1 VLDTIFSGYSDPGIT
16 PDAPSVVVIAGQ
28 RNNGTRME
36 YLLEASNAE
45 TMNQIYTIPGL
56 EVTETMEP
64 ESSSVVVRVTDGRD
78 IETVLRSA
86 DVRYR

>member
-1 VLDTIFSGYSDPGIT
+1 
-16 PDAPSVVVIAGQ
+16 
-28 RNNGTRME
+28 
-36 YLLEASNAE
+36 
-45 TMNQIYTIPGL
+45 MNQIYTIPGL